1 MKPIYYLSLAL
12 LASASILEA
21 QSIDPVTEAATL
33 SNQGRHAEASA
44 VLQKATDLN
53 PGDEGLRFRLAT
65 ALVFDRRN
73 TEARAIFGELAKSW
87 NADIASMAASSLTA
101 LDRAE
106 AIEKAARAQPPSAAT
121 LRREAEYRA
130 RQARLNRQ
138 QAAYELI
145 NARRDEEAVRAI
157 DDLERQGEVTPELII
172 EKSAALQ
179 RTGDTLAAIVVLRDV
194 AGGDNPD
201 PRARLQLASLLA
213 EQGRRAEAFE
223 IWRELRDQG
232 EDQGGDATLSR
243 VAAAEIEALAPS
255 YNLERWAW
263 GELDLYGTYL
273 SRYNIGVSSGR
284 IREGTF
290 IPGARWIEPFV
301 QADFSLDS
309 SNTGNGQGAGQ
320 GISTIYNE
328 NLAGFHAGARIRPFA
343 NQSLVLYVLG
353 GVQKDLRGTEQHNG
367 EWFTEIIAGINGYW
381 AWGPGKEWT
390 AIDLEGVSPGG
401 LPTLPSNS
409 QASRWALN
417 NWSPPRLRFDW
428 FVEAGGDAAYYS
440 RLPDCLAYGQSRQGA
455 RIMQFGKAAAVD
467 IYGLENL
474 TMDTKGNY
482 YDNYFEAGPGMRFV
496 TAPVGA
502 AVLTTSVD
510 YVLGSYLGRNSN
522 NTRGDTAANYSD
534 FRLTVALSV
543 RW

>member
-1 MKPIYYLSLAL
+1 MFVAAPLGAETADPVSEAASLA
-12 LASASILEA
+12 
-21 QSIDPVTEAATL
+21 
-33 SNQGRHAEASA
+33 NQGRHSEAIVILEKA
-44 VLQKATDLN
+44 VESN

-73 TEARAIFGELAKSW
+73 PEARVLFNELAKSW
-87 NADIASMAASSLTA
+87 NADIASMAAGSLKA
-101 LDRAE
+101 LDHAE
-106 AIEKAARAQPPSAAT
+106 ALEEAARARPLSAED
-121 LRREAEYRA
+121 LRRQAEFRA
-130 RQARLNRQ
+130 RQAKLDRQ
-138 QAAYELI
+138 QAAYDLI
-145 NARRDEEAVRAI
+145 SARRDEEAVQAI
-157 DDLERQGEVTPELII
+157 DQLERNGEATSELIM

-179 RTGDTLAAIVVLRDV
+179 RLGDPLAAIVVLRDI
-194 AGGDNPD
+194 ANGENPD
-201 PRARLQLASLLA
+201 PRARLQLAALLA
-213 EQGRRAEAFE
+213 EQGRRVEAFE
-223 IWRELRDQG
+223 IWRDVRDA
-232 EDQGGDATLSR
+232 GGDATLSR
-243 VAAAEIEALAPS
+243 VAAAEINALAPS

-273 SRYNIGVSSGR
+273 SRYDIGVSSGR
-284 IREGTF
+284 LREGTF

-309 SNTGNGQGAGQ
+309 TNTSGGSGE
-320 GISTIYNE
+320 GIPTIYNE
-328 NLAGFHAGARIRPFA
+328 NLAGFHAGARIRPFY
-343 NQSLVLYVLG
+343 NQSFVLYVLG
-353 GVQKDLRGTEQHNG
+353 GVQKDLRGTEQHDGN
-367 EWFTEIIAGINGYW
+367 WFAEIIAGLNGYW
-381 AWGPGKEWT
+381 AWGPGREWT
-390 AIDLEGVSPGG
+390 TLDLETVSPGG
-401 LPTLPSNS
+401 LSTLPSKS
-409 QASRWALN
+409 QTSRWSLN
-417 NWSPPRLRFDW
+417 NWSPVRLRFDW

-510 YVLGSYLGRNSN
+510 YVLGTYLGRNSN

-534 FRLTVALSV
+534 FRLTVSLSL

>member
-1 MKPIYYLSLAL
+1 MKPFYFPLVL
-12 LASASILEA
+12 LASAALLQA
-21 QSIDPVTEAATL
+21 QTPDPVAEAATL
-33 SNQGRHAEASA
+33 SNQGRHSEASA
-44 VLQKATDLN
+44 ILQKATDSN

-73 TEARAIFGELAKSW
+73 AEARTIFSELAKSW

-106 AIEKAARAQPPSAAT
+106 AIEKAAREQPPSAET

-130 RQARLNRQ
+130 RQARLDRQ

-179 RTGDTLAAIVVLRDV
+179 RMGDTLAAIVVLRDV
-194 AGGDNPD
+194 AAGDNPD
-201 PRARLQLASLLA
+201 PRARLQLAALLA

-223 IWRELRDQG
+223 IWRDLR
-232 EDQGGDATLSR
+232 DQGGDATLSR

-255 YNLERWAW
+255 YNLERWTW

-284 IREGTF
+284 LREGTF

-309 SNTGNGQGAGQ
+309 SNTSNGQGPGQ
-320 GISTIYNE
+320 GIPTIYNE

-353 GVQKDLRGTEQHNG
+353 GIQKDLRGTEQHNG
-367 EWFTEIIAGINGYW
+367 EWFAEIIAGINGYW

-401 LPTLPSNS
+401 LPTLPSTS

-417 NWSPPRLRFDW
+417 NWSPVQFRLDW

-510 YVLGSYLGRNSN
+510 YVFGSYLGRNSN

-534 FRLTVALSV
+534 FRLTVALSL

>member
-1 MKPIYYLSLAL
+1 MKPLSLFSIVFLAFNFSLKAQAL
-12 LASASILEA
+12 DPLA
-21 QSIDPVTEAATL
+21 EAASL

-44 VLQKATDLN
+44 VLKKALESTPSN
-53 PGDEGLRFRLAT
+53 EGLRFRLGT
-65 ALVFDRRN
+65 ALVFDRQ
-73 TEARAIFGELAKSW
+73 TSEARSIFGDLAKSW
-87 NADIASMAASSLTA
+87 NADIASMAAASLTA

-106 AIEKAARAQPPSAAT
+106 ALEKAARAQPASPEV

-130 RQARLNRQ
+130 RQACLARQ
-138 QAAYELI
+138 QAAYDLMS
-145 NARRDEEAVRAI
+145 AGRDEEAVHAI
-157 DDLERQGEVTPELII
+157 DDLELRGEATTDLII

-179 RTGDTLAAIVVLRDV
+179 RLGDTLAAIVVLRDV

-201 PRARLQLASLLA
+201 PRAKLQLAGLLV
-213 EQGRRAEAFE
+213 EEGRRAEAFKL
-223 IWRELRDQG
+223 WREIRD
-232 EDQGGDATLSR
+232 EGGDATLSR
-243 VAAAEIEALAPS
+243 MAAAEIDALAPP
-255 YNLERWAW
+255 YNLERWTW

-284 IREGTF
+284 LRQGTF

-309 SNTGNGQGAGQ
+309 TNTSNGAGE
-320 GISTIYNE
+320 GIPTIYNE

-343 NQSLVLYVLG
+343 NQSFVLYVLG
-353 GVQKDLRGTEQHNG
+353 GVQKDLRGTDQHKG
-367 EWFTEIIAGINGYW
+367 EWFTELIAGLNGYW

-390 AIDLEGVSPGG
+390 TIDLEAISTGG
-401 LPTLPSNS
+401 LPPLPSN
-409 QASRWALN
+409 QASRWSLN
-417 NWSPPRLRFDW
+417 NWSPVHLRLDW
-428 FVEAGGDAAYYS
+428 FVEAGGDAAYYT
-440 RLPDCLAYGQSRQGA
+440 RLPDCLVYGQSRQGA
-455 RIMQFGKAAAVD
+455 RIMQLGKAAAVD
-467 IYGLENL
+467 IYALENL

-482 YDNYFEAGPGMRFV
+482 YDNYFEAGPGVRLV

-502 AVLTTSVD
+502 AVLTTSLD

-522 NTRGDTAANYSD
+522 NTRGDTASTYSD

>member
-1 MKPIYYLSLAL
+1 MKPIYFFAL
-12 LASASILEA
+12 LTSIASLEA
-21 QSIDPVTEAATL
+21 QSHDPIAEAAGL
-33 SNQGRHAEASA
+33 SNQGRHSEASA
-44 VLQKATDLN
+44 ILQKAVELE
-53 PGDEGLRFRLAT
+53 PGDEGIRFRLAT

-73 TEARAIFGELAKSW
+73 TEARVIFNDLARSW
-87 NADIASMAASSLTA
+87 NADIASMAAASLSA

-106 AIEKAARAQPPSAAT
+106 AMEKAARARPPSAEI
-121 LRREAEYRA
+121 LRREADYRA
-130 RQARLNRQ
+130 RQARLDRQ
-138 QAAYELI
+138 QAAYDLI
-145 NARRDEEAVRAI
+145 QSRRDEEAVRAI
-157 DDLERQGEVTPELII
+157 DELERQGLVTPDLII

-179 RTGDTLAAIVVLRDV
+179 RMGDTLAAIVVLRDV
-194 AGGDNPD
+194 ASGDNPD
-201 PRARLQLASLLA
+201 PGARLQLAGLLA

-223 IWRELRDQG
+223 IWRALRD
-232 EDQGGDATLSR
+232 EGGDATLSR
-243 VAAAEIEALAPS
+243 VAAAEIEALVPP

-284 IREGTF
+284 LREGTF
-290 IPGARWIEPFV
+290 MPGARWIEPFV

-309 SNTGNGQGAGQ
+309 SNTSSGPGE
-320 GISTIYNE
+320 GIPTIYNE

-343 NQSLVLYVLG
+343 NQSFVLYVLG
-353 GVQKDLRGTEQHNG
+353 GVQKDLRGTEEHEG
-367 EWFTEIIAGINGYW
+367 EWFTEIIAGLNGYW

-390 AIDLEGVSPGG
+390 TIDLEELSPGG
-401 LPTLPSNS
+401 LPVVPSQN

-417 NWSPPRLRFDW
+417 HWSSPRLRFDW

-455 RIMQFGKAAAVD
+455 RIMQFGKAAAIDV
-467 IYGLENL
+467 YGLENL
-474 TMDTKGNY
+474 TMDTQGNY
-482 YDNYFEAGPGMRFV
+482 YDNYFEAGPGIRFV

-502 AVLTTSVD
+502 AVLTTSLD
-510 YVLGSYLGRNSN
+510 YVLGTYLGRNSN

-534 FRLTVALSV
+534 FRLTVALSL

>member
-1 MKPIYYLSLAL
+1 MKPFYFSLAL
-12 LASASILEA
+12 LASTALLQA
-21 QSIDPVTEAATL
+21 QTPDPVAEAATL
-33 SNQGRHAEASA
+33 SNQGRHGEASA
-44 VLQKATDLN
+44 ILQKAAELN

-73 TEARAIFGELAKSW
+73 TEARAIFIELAKSW
-87 NADIASMAASSLTA
+87 NADIASMATSSLNA

-106 AIEKAARAQPPSAAT
+106 AIEKAARAQPPSAET
-121 LRREAEYRA
+121 LRSEAEYRA

-138 QAAYELI
+138 QAAYDLI
-145 NARRDEEAVRAI
+145 KARRDEDAVRAI
-157 DDLERQGEVTPELII
+157 DELERQGEVTPDLIM

-179 RTGDTLAAIVVLRDV
+179 RMGDTLAAIVVLRDV
-194 AGGDNPD
+194 AAGENPD
-201 PRARLQLASLLA
+201 PRARLQLAALLA
-213 EQGRRAEAFE
+213 EQGRRSEAFE
-223 IWRELRDQG
+223 IWREIRD
-232 EDQGGDATLSR
+232 EGGDATLSR
-243 VAAAEIEALAPS
+243 MAAAEIDALAPS
-255 YNLERWAW
+255 YNLERWTW

-284 IREGTF
+284 LREGTF

-309 SNTGNGQGAGQ
+309 TNTSSGPGE
-320 GISTIYNE
+320 GIPTIYNE

-343 NQSLVLYVLG
+343 NQSFVLYVLG
-353 GVQKDLRGTEQHNG
+353 GVQKDLRGTEQHGG
-367 EWFTEIIAGINGYW
+367 EWFAEIIAGLNGYW

-390 AIDLEGVSPGG
+390 TIDLEGVSPGG

-409 QASRWALN
+409 QASRWTLN
-417 NWSPPRLRFDW
+417 NWSPVRFRLDW

-455 RIMQFGKAAAVD
+455 RIMQFGRAAAVD

-510 YVLGSYLGRNSN
+510 YVLGTYLGRNSN

-534 FRLTVALSV
+534 FRLTVALSL

>member
-1 MKPIYYLSLAL
+1 MKPFYYFSLAL
-12 LASASILEA
+12 LASASLLKA
-21 QSIDPVTEAATL
+21 QSHDPVTEAATL
-33 SNQGRHAEASA
+33 SNQGLHAEASA

-73 TEARAIFGELAKSW
+73 TEARSIFGELAKSW

-106 AIEKAARAQPPSAAT
+106 AVEKAARAQPPSAET

-130 RQARLNRQ
+130 RQARLDRQ

-194 AGGDNPD
+194 AGGENPD

-223 IWRELRDQG
+223 IWRDLR
-232 EDQGGDATLSR
+232 DQGGDATLSR

-309 SNTGNGQGAGQ
+309 TNSSSGQGPGQ
-320 GISTIYNE
+320 GIPTIYNE

-353 GVQKDLRGTEQHNG
+353 GVQKDLRGTEQHNA
-367 EWFTEIIAGINGYW
+367 EWFAELIAGLNGYW

-390 AIDLEGVSPGG
+390 AVDLEGVSPGG
-401 LPTLPSNS
+401 LPTLSSNS

>member
-1 MKPIYYLSLAL
+1 MKPFYFSLAL
-12 LASASILEA
+12 LASTALLQA
-21 QSIDPVTEAATL
+21 QTPDPVAEAATL

-44 VLQKATDLN
+44 ILQKAMDSN

-73 TEARAIFGELAKSW
+73 AEARAIFSELAKSW
-87 NADIASMAASSLTA
+87 NADIASMAASSLRA

-106 AIEKAARAQPPSAAT
+106 AIEKAAQAQPPSAET

-130 RQARLNRQ
+130 RQARLDRQ
-138 QAAYELI
+138 QAAYDLI
-145 NARRDEEAVRAI
+145 KAQRDEEAVRAI
-157 DDLERQGEVTPELII
+157 DDLERNGEVTPELII

-179 RTGDTLAAIVVLRDV
+179 RMGDTLAAIVVLRDV

-201 PRARLQLASLLA
+201 PRARLLLAALLA

-223 IWRELRDQG
+223 IWRDLR
-232 EDQGGDATLSR
+232 DQGGDATLSR
-243 VAAAEIEALAPS
+243 MAAAEIEALAPS

-284 IREGTF
+284 LREGTF

-309 SNTGNGQGAGQ
+309 SNTSNGQGPGQ
-320 GISTIYNE
+320 GIPTIYNE
-328 NLAGFHAGARIRPFA
+328 TLAGFHAGARIRPFA
-343 NQSLVLYVLG
+343 NQSFVLYVLG
-353 GVQKDLRGTEQHNG
+353 GIQKDLRGTEQHNG
-367 EWFTEIIAGINGYW
+367 EWFAEIIAGINGYW

-390 AIDLEGVSPGG
+390 TIDLEGVSPGG
-401 LPTLPSNS
+401 LATLPSNS

-417 NWSPPRLRFDW
+417 NWSPVQFRLDW

-510 YVLGSYLGRNSN
+510 YVFGSYLGRNSN

-534 FRLTVALSV
+534 FRLTVALSL

>member
-1 MKPIYYLSLAL
+1 MKPFYFSLAL
-12 LASASILEA
+12 LASTALLQA
-21 QSIDPVTEAATL
+21 QTPDPVAEAATL

-44 VLQKATDLN
+44 ILQKAMDSN

-73 TEARAIFGELAKSW
+73 AEARAIFSELAKSW
-87 NADIASMAASSLTA
+87 NADIASMAASSLRA

-106 AIEKAARAQPPSAAT
+106 AIEKAAQAQPPSAET
-121 LRREAEYRA
+121 LRREAEYRS
-130 RQARLNRQ
+130 RQARLDRQ
-138 QAAYELI
+138 QAAYDLI
-145 NARRDEEAVRAI
+145 KAQRDEEAVQAI
-157 DDLERQGEVTPELII
+157 DDLERNGEVTPELII

-179 RTGDTLAAIVVLRDV
+179 RMGDTLAAIVVLRDV

-201 PRARLQLASLLA
+201 PRARLLLAALLA

-223 IWRELRDQG
+223 IWRDLR
-232 EDQGGDATLSR
+232 DQGGDATLSR
-243 VAAAEIEALAPS
+243 MAAAEIEALAPS

-284 IREGTF
+284 LREGTF

-309 SNTGNGQGAGQ
+309 SNTSNGQGPGQ
-320 GISTIYNE
+320 GIPTIYNE

-343 NQSLVLYVLG
+343 NQSFVLYVLG
-353 GVQKDLRGTEQHNG
+353 GIQKDLRGTEQHNG
-367 EWFTEIIAGINGYW
+367 EWFAEIIAGINGYW

-390 AIDLEGVSPGG
+390 TIDLEGVSPGG
-401 LPTLPSNS
+401 LATLPSNS

-417 NWSPPRLRFDW
+417 NWSPVQFRLDW

-510 YVLGSYLGRNSN
+510 YVFGSYLGRNSN
-522 NTRGDTAANYSD
+522 NTRGDTVANYSD
-534 FRLTVALSV
+534 FRLTVALSL

>member
-1 MKPIYYLSLAL
+1 M
-12 LASASILEA
+12 
-21 QSIDPVTEAATL
+21 
-33 SNQGRHAEASA
+33 
-44 VLQKATDLN
+44 
-53 PGDEGLRFRLAT
+53 
-65 ALVFDRRN
+65 
-73 TEARAIFGELAKSW
+73 
-87 NADIASMAASSLTA
+87 
-101 LDRAE
+101 
-106 AIEKAARAQPPSAAT
+106 
-121 LRREAEYRA
+121 
-130 RQARLNRQ
+130 
-138 QAAYELI
+138 
-145 NARRDEEAVRAI
+145 
-157 DDLERQGEVTPELII
+157 
-172 EKSAALQ
+172 
-179 RTGDTLAAIVVLRDV
+179 AAIVVLRDI

-201 PRARLQLASLLA
+201 PRARLQLAALLA
-213 EQGRRAEAFE
+213 EQGRRVEAFE
-223 IWRELRDQG
+223 IWRDVR
-232 EDQGGDATLSR
+232 DQGGDATLSR
-243 VAAAEIEALAPS
+243 VAAAEIDALAPS

-284 IREGTF
+284 LREGTF

-309 SNTGNGQGAGQ
+309 TNTSGGPGE
-320 GISTIYNE
+320 GIPTIYNE

-343 NQSLVLYVLG
+343 NQSFVLYVLG
-353 GVQKDLRGTEQHNG
+353 GVQKDLRGTEQHDG
-367 EWFTEIIAGINGYW
+367 EWFAEIIAGLNGYW
-381 AWGPGKEWT
+381 AWGPGREWT
-390 AIDLEGVSPGG
+390 TIDLETVSPGG
-401 LPTLPSNS
+401 LSTLPSKS
-409 QASRWALN
+409 QASRWSLN
-417 NWSPPRLRFDW
+417 NWSPVRFRLDW

-440 RLPDCLAYGQSRQGA
+440 RLPDCLAYGQSRQGV

-482 YDNYFEAGPGMRFV
+482 YDNYFEAGPGMRLV

-534 FRLTVALSV
+534 FRLTVALSL

>member
-1 MKPIYYLSLAL
+1 MKPIYFSLVVLASVAL
-12 LASASILEA
+12 LQA
-21 QSIDPVTEAATL
+21 QTPDPVAEAATL
-33 SNQGRHAEASA
+33 SNQGLHAEASA
-44 VLQKATDLN
+44 ILQKATDSN

-73 TEARAIFGELAKSW
+73 AEARTIFSELAKSW

-106 AIEKAARAQPPSAAT
+106 AIEKAALSQPPSAET

-130 RQARLNRQ
+130 RQARLDRQ

-179 RTGDTLAAIVVLRDV
+179 RMGDTLAAIVVLRDV
-194 AGGDNPD
+194 AAGDNPD
-201 PRARLQLASLLA
+201 PRARLQLAALLA

-223 IWRELRDQG
+223 IWRDLR
-232 EDQGGDATLSR
+232 DQGGDATLSR
-243 VAAAEIEALAPS
+243 MAAAEIEALAPS
-255 YNLERWAW
+255 HNLERWTW

-284 IREGTF
+284 LRQGTF

-309 SNTGNGQGAGQ
+309 SNTSNGQGPGQ
-320 GISTIYNE
+320 GIPTIYNE

-353 GVQKDLRGTEQHNG
+353 GIQKDLRGTEQHNG
-367 EWFTEIIAGINGYW
+367 KWFAEIIAGINGYW

-401 LPTLPSNS
+401 LATIPSNS

-417 NWSPPRLRFDW
+417 NWSPVQFRLDW

-510 YVLGSYLGRNSN
+510 YVFGSYLGRNSN

-534 FRLTVALSV
+534 FRLTVALSL

>member
-1 MKPIYYLSLAL
+1 MKPLSLFSIAI
-12 LASASILEA
+12 LAFSLSLRA
-21 QSIDPVTEAATL
+21 QSPDPLAEAASL

-44 VLQKATDLN
+44 VLKKALESN
-53 PGDEGLRFRLAT
+53 PGDEGLRFRLGT
-65 ALVFDRRN
+65 ALVFDRQ
-73 TEARAIFGELAKSW
+73 TSEARSIFGDLAKSW
-87 NADIASMAASSLTA
+87 NADIASMAVSSLTA

-106 AIEKAARAQPPSAAT
+106 ALEKAARAKPASPEV

-130 RQARLNRQ
+130 RQACLDRQ

-145 NARRDEEAVRAI
+145 KARRDEEAVHAI
-157 DDLERQGEVTPELII
+157 DDLELRGEASPDLII

-179 RTGDTLAAIVVLRDV
+179 RLGDTLAAIVVLRDV

-201 PRARLQLASLLA
+201 PRAKLQLAGLLV
-213 EQGRRAEAFE
+213 EQGRREEAFKL
-223 IWRELRDQG
+223 WREIRD
-232 EDQGGDATLSR
+232 EGGDATLSR
-243 VAAAEIEALAPS
+243 MAAAEIDALAPP
-255 YNLERWAW
+255 YNLERWTW

-284 IREGTF
+284 LREGTF

-309 SNTGNGQGAGQ
+309 TSTSDGEGE
-320 GISTIYNE
+320 GIPTIYNE

-343 NQSLVLYVLG
+343 NQSFVLYVLG
-353 GVQKDLRGTEQHNG
+353 GVQKDLRGTDQHKG
-367 EWFTEIIAGINGYW
+367 EWFTELIAGLNGYW

-390 AIDLEGVSPGG
+390 TIDLEAISPGG
-401 LPTLPSNS
+401 LPTLPSN
-409 QASRWALN
+409 QASRWSLN
-417 NWSPPRLRFDW
+417 NWSPVRFRLDW
-428 FVEAGGDAAYYS
+428 FVEAGGDAAYYT
-440 RLPDCLAYGQSRQGA
+440 RLPDCLVYGQSRQGA

-496 TAPVGA
+496 TVPVGA

-522 NTRGDTAANYSD
+522 NTRGDTASTYSD

>member
-1 MKPIYYLSLAL
+1 MKPFYYLSLAL
-12 LASASILEA
+12 LASASFLEA
-21 QSIDPVTEAATL
+21 QSPDPVTEAATL
-33 SNQGRHAEASA
+33 SNQGLHAEASG
-44 VLQKATDLN
+44 VLQKAADLN

-65 ALVFDRRN
+65 ALVFDRRKN
-73 TEARAIFGELAKSW
+73 EARAIFGELAKSW

-106 AIEKAARAQPPSAAT
+106 AIEKAARAQPPSAET

-130 RQARLNRQ
+130 RQARLVRQ

-232 EDQGGDATLSR
+232 GDQGGDATLSR

-309 SNTGNGQGAGQ
+309 SNTSNGQGAGQ
-320 GISTIYNE
+320 GIPTIYNE

-353 GVQKDLRGTEQHNG
+353 GIQKDLRGTEQHNG

-390 AIDLEGVSPGG
+390 AIDLDGVSPGG

-455 RIMQFGKAAAVD
+455 RVMQFGKAAAVD

-474 TMDTKGNY
+474 TMDTRGNY
-482 YDNYFEAGPGMRFV
+482 FDNYFEAGPGMRFV

>member
-1 MKPIYYLSLAL
+1 MKPLYYFSLAL
-12 LASASILEA
+12 LVTTASLFSE
-21 QSIDPVTEAATL
+21 SGDPVAEAAAL
-33 SNQGRHAEASA
+33 ANQGRHSEATV
-44 VLQKATDLN
+44 VLQKAIESN

-73 TEARAIFGELAKSW
+73 TEARGLFNELAKSW
-87 NADIASMAASSLTA
+87 NADIASMAVGSLKA
-101 LDRAE
+101 LDHAE
-106 AIEKAARAQPPSAAT
+106 ALENAARAQPPSAED
-121 LRREAEYRA
+121 LRRQAEYRA
-130 RQARLNRQ
+130 RQARLDRQ
-138 QAAYELI
+138 QAAYDLI
-145 NARRDEEAVRAI
+145 SSRRDEEAVQAI
-157 DDLERQGEVTPELII
+157 DQLERNGEASMELIM

-179 RTGDTLAAIVVLRDV
+179 RLGDPLAAIVVLRDI
-194 AGGDNPD
+194 ADGENPD
-201 PRARLQLASLLA
+201 PRARLQLAALLA
-213 EQGRRAEAFE
+213 EQGRRVEAFE
-223 IWRELRDQG
+223 IWRDVR
-232 EDQGGDATLSR
+232 DQGGDSTLSR
-243 VAAAEIEALAPS
+243 VAAAEIDALWPS
-255 YNLERWAW
+255 HNLERWAW

-284 IREGTF
+284 LREGTF

-309 SNTGNGQGAGQ
+309 TNTSNGQGPGQ
-320 GISTIYNE
+320 GIPTIYNE

-343 NQSLVLYVLG
+343 NQSFVLYVLG

-367 EWFTEIIAGINGYW
+367 DWFAEIIAGLNGYW
-381 AWGPGKEWT
+381 AWGPGREWT
-390 AIDLEGVSPGG
+390 SIDLETVSPGG
-401 LPTLPSNS
+401 LSTLPSNS
-409 QASRWALN
+409 QASRWSLN
-417 NWSPPRLRFDW
+417 NWSPVRLRFDW

-534 FRLTVALSV
+534 FRLTVALSL

>member
-1 MKPIYYLSLAL
+1 MKPFYFSLAL
-12 LASASILEA
+12 LASTALLQA
-21 QSIDPVTEAATL
+21 QTPDPVAEAATL
-33 SNQGRHAEASA
+33 SNQGHHAEASA
-44 VLQKATDLN
+44 ILQKATDSN

-73 TEARAIFGELAKSW
+73 AEARVIFSELAKSW
-87 NADIASMAASSLTA
+87 NVDIASMAASSLRA

-106 AIEKAARAQPPSAAT
+106 AIEKAAQAQPPSPET

-130 RQARLNRQ
+130 RQARLDRQ
-138 QAAYELI
+138 QAAYDLI
-145 NARRDEEAVRAI
+145 KAQRDEEAVRAI
-157 DDLERQGEVTPELII
+157 DDLERNGEVTPELII

-179 RTGDTLAAIVVLRDV
+179 RMGDTLAAIVVLRDV
-194 AGGDNPD
+194 AAGDNPD
-201 PRARLQLASLLA
+201 PRARLLLAALLA

-223 IWRELRDQG
+223 IWRDLR
-232 EDQGGDATLSR
+232 DQGGDATLSR
-243 VAAAEIEALAPS
+243 MAAAEIEALAPS

-284 IREGTF
+284 LREGTF

-309 SNTGNGQGAGQ
+309 TNTGNGQGPGQ
-320 GISTIYNE
+320 GIPTIYNE

-343 NQSLVLYVLG
+343 NQSFVLYVLG
-353 GVQKDLRGTEQHNG
+353 GIQKDLRGTEEHGG
-367 EWFTEIIAGINGYW
+367 EWFAEIIAGLNGYW

-390 AIDLEGVSPGG
+390 TIDLEGVSPGG
-401 LPTLPSNS
+401 LATLPSNS

-417 NWSPPRLRFDW
+417 NWSPVQFRLDW

-510 YVLGSYLGRNSN
+510 YVFGSYLGRNSN

-534 FRLTVALSV
+534 FRLTVALSL

>member
-1 MKPIYYLSLAL
+1 MKPFYFSLAL
-12 LASASILEA
+12 LASTALLQA
-21 QSIDPVTEAATL
+21 QTPDPVAEAATL
-33 SNQGRHAEASA
+33 SNQGRHGEAYA
-44 VLQKATDLN
+44 ILQKATDSN

-73 TEARAIFGELAKSW
+73 AEARAIFSELAKSW
-87 NADIASMAASSLTA
+87 NADIASMAASSLRA

-106 AIEKAARAQPPSAAT
+106 AIEKAAQAQPPSAET

-130 RQARLNRQ
+130 RQARLDRQ
-138 QAAYELI
+138 QAAYDLI
-145 NARRDEEAVRAI
+145 KAQRDEEAVRAI
-157 DDLERQGEVTPELII
+157 DDLERNGEVSPELII

-179 RTGDTLAAIVVLRDV
+179 RMGDTLAAIVVLRDV

-201 PRARLQLASLLA
+201 PRARLLLAALLA

-223 IWRELRDQG
+223 IWRDLR
-232 EDQGGDATLSR
+232 DQGGDATLSR
-243 VAAAEIEALAPS
+243 MAAAEIEALAPS

-284 IREGTF
+284 LREGTF

-309 SNTGNGQGAGQ
+309 SNTSNGQGPGQ
-320 GISTIYNE
+320 GIPTIYNE

-343 NQSLVLYVLG
+343 NQSFVLYVLG
-353 GVQKDLRGTEQHNG
+353 GIQKDLRGTEQHNG
-367 EWFTEIIAGINGYW
+367 EWFAEIIAGINGYW

-390 AIDLEGVSPGG
+390 TIDLEGVSPGG
-401 LPTLPSNS
+401 LATLPSNS

-417 NWSPPRLRFDW
+417 NWSPVQFRLDW

-510 YVLGSYLGRNSN
+510 YVFGSYLGRNSN

-534 FRLTVALSV
+534 FRLTVALSL

>member
-1 MKPIYYLSLAL
+1 MKTFYYFSLAIF
-12 LASASILEA
+12 ASASWLEA
-21 QSIDPVTEAATL
+21 QPLDPVSEAAML

-53 PGDEGLRFRLAT
+53 PGDEGLQFRLAT

-73 TEARAIFGELAKSW
+73 TEARAIFSQLSKSW
-87 NADIASMAASSLTA
+87 NADIASMAAASLTA
-101 LDRAE
+101 LDHAE
-106 AIEKAARAQPPSAAT
+106 AIENAARAQPPSAEN

-130 RQARLNRQ
+130 RQARLDRQ

-145 NARRDEEAVRAI
+145 NARRDEEAVQAI
-157 DDLERQGEVTPELII
+157 DDLERRGEVTPELIV

-179 RTGDTLAAIVVLRDV
+179 RMGDPLAAIVVLRDV
-194 AGGDNPD
+194 SGGDNPD
-201 PRARLQLASLLA
+201 PRARLQLAALLA

-223 IWRELRDQG
+223 IWRELR
-232 EDQGGDATLSR
+232 DQGGDATLSR

-255 YNLERWAW
+255 YNLERWSW

-284 IREGTF
+284 LREGTF

-309 SNTGNGQGAGQ
+309 SNTSNGQGAGQ
-320 GISTIYNE
+320 GIPTIYNE

-353 GVQKDLRGTEQHNG
+353 GVQKDLRGTEEHRG
-367 EWFTEIIAGINGYW
+367 EWFSEIIAGLNGYW

-390 AIDLEGVSPGG
+390 TIDLEGVSPGG
-401 LPTLPSNS
+401 LPILPSKS
-409 QASRWALN
+409 QASRWVLN
-417 NWSPPRLRFDW
+417 NWSPVRFRKDW

-455 RIMQFGKAAAVD
+455 RILQFGKAAAVD

-534 FRLTVALSV
+534 FRLTVALSL

>member
-1 MKPIYYLSLAL
+1 MKPFYFSLAL
-12 LASASILEA
+12 LASTALLQA
-21 QSIDPVTEAATL
+21 QNPDPVAEAATL
-33 SNQGRHAEASA
+33 SNQGLHAEASA
-44 VLQKATDLN
+44 ILQKATDSN

-73 TEARAIFGELAKSW
+73 AEARAIFSELAKSW
-87 NADIASMAASSLTA
+87 NADIASMAASSLRA

-106 AIEKAARAQPPSAAT
+106 AIEKDAQAQPPSAET
-121 LRREAEYRA
+121 LRRESEYRA
-130 RQARLNRQ
+130 RQARLDRQ
-138 QAAYELI
+138 QAAYDLI
-145 NARRDEEAVRAI
+145 KAQRDEEAVRAI
-157 DDLERQGEVTPELII
+157 DDLERNGEVTPELII

-179 RTGDTLAAIVVLRDV
+179 RMGDTLAALVVLRDV

-201 PRARLQLASLLA
+201 PRARLLLAALLA

-223 IWRELRDQG
+223 IWRDLR
-232 EDQGGDATLSR
+232 DQGGDATLSR
-243 VAAAEIEALAPS
+243 MAAAEIEALAPS

-284 IREGTF
+284 LREGTF

-309 SNTGNGQGAGQ
+309 TNTSNGQGPGQ
-320 GISTIYNE
+320 GIPTIYNE

-343 NQSLVLYVLG
+343 NQSFVLYVLG
-353 GVQKDLRGTEQHNG
+353 GIQKDLRGTEQHNG
-367 EWFTEIIAGINGYW
+367 EWFAEIIAGINGYW

-390 AIDLEGVSPGG
+390 TIDLEGVSPGG
-401 LPTLPSNS
+401 LATLPSNS

-417 NWSPPRLRFDW
+417 NWSPVQFRLDW

-510 YVLGSYLGRNSN
+510 YVFGSYLGRNSN

-534 FRLTVALSV
+534 FRLTVALSL

>member
-1 MKPIYYLSLAL
+1 M
-12 LASASILEA
+12 
-21 QSIDPVTEAATL
+21 L

-53 PGDEGLRFRLAT
+53 PGDEGLQFRLAT

-73 TEARAIFGELAKSW
+73 TEARAIFSELSKSW
-87 NADIASMAASSLTA
+87 NADIASMAAASLTA
-101 LDRAE
+101 LDHAE
-106 AIEKAARAQPPSAAT
+106 AIENAARAQPPSAEN

-130 RQARLNRQ
+130 RQARLDRQ

-145 NARRDEEAVRAI
+145 NARRDEEAVQAI
-157 DDLERQGEVTPELII
+157 DDLERRGEVTPELIV

-179 RTGDTLAAIVVLRDV
+179 RMGDPLAAIVVLRDV
-194 AGGDNPD
+194 SGGDNPD
-201 PRARLQLASLLA
+201 PRARLQLAALLA

-223 IWRELRDQG
+223 IWRELR
-232 EDQGGDATLSR
+232 DQGGDATLSR

-255 YNLERWAW
+255 YNLERWSW

-284 IREGTF
+284 LREGTF

-309 SNTGNGQGAGQ
+309 SNTSNGQGAGQ
-320 GISTIYNE
+320 GIPTIYNE

-353 GVQKDLRGTEQHNG
+353 GVQKDLRGTEEHRG
-367 EWFTEIIAGINGYW
+367 EWFSEIIAGLNGYW

-390 AIDLEGVSPGG
+390 TIDLEGVSPGG
-401 LPTLPSNS
+401 LPILPSKS
-409 QASRWALN
+409 QASRWVLN
-417 NWSPPRLRFDW
+417 NWSPVRFRKDW

-455 RIMQFGKAAAVD
+455 RILQFGKAAAVD

-534 FRLTVALSV
+534 FRLTVALSL

>member
-1 MKPIYYLSLAL
+1 MKPFYFSLAL
-12 LASASILEA
+12 LASTALLQA
-21 QSIDPVTEAATL
+21 QTPDPVAEAATL
-33 SNQGRHAEASA
+33 SNQGRHAEASSI
-44 VLQKATDLN
+44 LHKATDSN

-73 TEARAIFGELAKSW
+73 AEARAIFSELAKSW
-87 NADIASMAASSLTA
+87 NADIASMAASSLRA

-106 AIEKAARAQPPSAAT
+106 AIEKAAQAQPPSAET

-130 RQARLNRQ
+130 RQARLDRQ
-138 QAAYELI
+138 QAAYDLI
-145 NARRDEEAVRAI
+145 KAQRDEEAVRAI
-157 DDLERQGEVTPELII
+157 DDLERNGEVTPELII

-179 RTGDTLAAIVVLRDV
+179 RMGDTLAAIVVLRDV

-201 PRARLQLASLLA
+201 PRARLLLAALLA

-223 IWRELRDQG
+223 IWRDLR
-232 EDQGGDATLSR
+232 DQGGDATLSR
-243 VAAAEIEALAPS
+243 MAAAEIEALAPS

-284 IREGTF
+284 LREGTF

-309 SNTGNGQGAGQ
+309 TNTSNGQWPGQ
-320 GISTIYNE
+320 GIPTIYNE

-343 NQSLVLYVLG
+343 NQSFVLYVLG
-353 GVQKDLRGTEQHNG
+353 GIQKDLRGTEQHNG
-367 EWFTEIIAGINGYW
+367 EWFAEIIAGINGYW

-390 AIDLEGVSPGG
+390 TIDLEGVSPGG
-401 LPTLPSNS
+401 LATLPSNS

-417 NWSPPRLRFDW
+417 NWSPVQFRLDW

-510 YVLGSYLGRNSN
+510 YVFGSYLGRNSN

-534 FRLTVALSV
+534 FRLTVALSL

>member
-1 MKPIYYLSLAL
+1 MKPFYFSLAL
-12 LASASILEA
+12 LASTAWLQA
-21 QSIDPVTEAATL
+21 QTPDPVAEAATL

-44 VLQKATDLN
+44 ILQKAMDSN

-73 TEARAIFGELAKSW
+73 AEARAIFSELAKSW
-87 NADIASMAASSLTA
+87 NADIASMAASSLRA

-106 AIEKAARAQPPSAAT
+106 AVEKAAQAQPPSAET

-130 RQARLNRQ
+130 RQARLDRQ
-138 QAAYELI
+138 QAAYDLI
-145 NARRDEEAVRAI
+145 KAQRDEETVRAI
-157 DDLERQGEVTPELII
+157 DDLERNGEVTPELII

-179 RTGDTLAAIVVLRDV
+179 RMGDTLAAIVVLRDV

-201 PRARLQLASLLA
+201 PRARLLLAALLA

-223 IWRELRDQG
+223 IWRDLR
-232 EDQGGDATLSR
+232 DQGGDATLSR
-243 VAAAEIEALAPS
+243 MAAAEIEALAPS

-284 IREGTF
+284 LREGTF

-309 SNTGNGQGAGQ
+309 SNTSNGQGPGQ
-320 GISTIYNE
+320 GIPTIYNE

-343 NQSLVLYVLG
+343 NQSFVLYVLG
-353 GVQKDLRGTEQHNG
+353 GIQKDLRGTEQHNG
-367 EWFTEIIAGINGYW
+367 EWFAEIIAGINGYW

-390 AIDLEGVSPGG
+390 TIDLEGVSPGG
-401 LPTLPSNS
+401 LATLPSNS

-417 NWSPPRLRFDW
+417 NWSPVQFRLDW

-510 YVLGSYLGRNSN
+510 YVFGSYLGRNSN

-534 FRLTVALSV
+534 FRLTVALSL

>member
-1 MKPIYYLSLAL
+1 MKPFYFSLAL
-12 LASASILEA
+12 LASTALLQA
-21 QSIDPVTEAATL
+21 QTPDPVAEAATL
-33 SNQGRHAEASA
+33 SNQGRHGEASA
-44 VLQKATDLN
+44 ILQKAMDSN

-73 TEARAIFGELAKSW
+73 AEARAIFSELAKSW
-87 NADIASMAASSLTA
+87 NADIASMAASSLRA

-106 AIEKAARAQPPSAAT
+106 AIEKAAQAQPPSAET

-130 RQARLNRQ
+130 RQARLDRQ
-138 QAAYELI
+138 QAAYDLI
-145 NARRDEEAVRAI
+145 KAQRDEEAVGSI
-157 DDLERQGEVTPELII
+157 DDLERNGEVTPELII

-179 RTGDTLAAIVVLRDV
+179 RMGDTLAAIVVLRDV

-201 PRARLQLASLLA
+201 PRARLLLAALLA

-223 IWRELRDQG
+223 IWRDLR
-232 EDQGGDATLSR
+232 DQGGDATLSR
-243 VAAAEIEALAPS
+243 MAAAEIEALAPS

-309 SNTGNGQGAGQ
+309 TNTSNGQGPGQ
-320 GISTIYNE
+320 GIPTIYNE

-343 NQSLVLYVLG
+343 NQSFVLYVLG
-353 GVQKDLRGTEQHNG
+353 GIQKDLRGTEQHNG
-367 EWFTEIIAGINGYW
+367 EWFAEIIAGINGYW

-390 AIDLEGVSPGG
+390 TIDLEGVSPGG
-401 LPTLPSNS
+401 LATLPSNS

-417 NWSPPRLRFDW
+417 NWSPVQFRLDW

-510 YVLGSYLGRNSN
+510 YVFGSYLGRNSN

-534 FRLTVALSV
+534 FRLTVALSL

>member
-1 MKPIYYLSLAL
+1 MKPFYFSLAL
-12 LASASILEA
+12 LASTAWLQA
-21 QSIDPVTEAATL
+21 QTPDPIAEAATL

-44 VLQKATDLN
+44 ILQKAMDSN

-65 ALVFDRRN
+65 ALVFDRLN
-73 TEARAIFGELAKSW
+73 AEARAIFSELAKSW
-87 NADIASMAASSLTA
+87 NADIASMAASSLRA

-106 AIEKAARAQPPSAAT
+106 AIEKAAQAQPPSAET

-130 RQARLNRQ
+130 RQARLDRQ
-138 QAAYELI
+138 QAAYDLI
-145 NARRDEEAVRAI
+145 KAQRDEEAVRAI
-157 DDLERQGEVTPELII
+157 DDLERNGEVTPELII

-179 RTGDTLAAIVVLRDV
+179 RMGDTLAALVVLRDV

-201 PRARLQLASLLA
+201 PRARLLLAALLA

-223 IWRELRDQG
+223 IWRDLR
-232 EDQGGDATLSR
+232 DQGGDATLSR
-243 VAAAEIEALAPS
+243 MAAAEIEALAPS

-284 IREGTF
+284 LREGTF

-309 SNTGNGQGAGQ
+309 TNTSNGQGPGQ
-320 GISTIYNE
+320 GIPTIYNE

-343 NQSLVLYVLG
+343 NQSFVLYVLG
-353 GVQKDLRGTEQHNG
+353 GIQKDLRGTEQHNG
-367 EWFTEIIAGINGYW
+367 EWFAEIIAGINGYW

-390 AIDLEGVSPGG
+390 TIDLEGVSPGG
-401 LPTLPSNS
+401 LATLPSNS

-417 NWSPPRLRFDW
+417 NWSPVQFRLDW

-510 YVLGSYLGRNSN
+510 YVFGSYLGRNSN

-534 FRLTVALSV
+534 FRLTVALSL